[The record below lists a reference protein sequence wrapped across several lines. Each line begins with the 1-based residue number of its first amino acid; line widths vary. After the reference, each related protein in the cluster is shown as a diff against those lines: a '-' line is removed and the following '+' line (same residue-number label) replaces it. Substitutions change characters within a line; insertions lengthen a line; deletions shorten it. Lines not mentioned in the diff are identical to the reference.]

1 MLRQNKFALLIVPYG
16 YCQTTQNMF
25 YEKISCLCFY
35 CVYKT
40 RDPRIVQSFKRKCK
54 VAPVY
59 LKIAVHASG
68 PGLP

>member
-1 MLRQNKFALLIVPYG
+1 MIGRYVHGQMASDKCNVPRRV
-16 YCQTTQNMF
+16 T
-25 YEKISCLCFY
+25 S
-35 CVYKT
+35 KT

-68 PGLP
+68 PGLL